1 MNDQENIPS
10 FIFMYWELER
20 KFSRFVWMEI
30 KTFSIVLHS
39 IWDFS
44 GFYEIEKIF
53 RKGFA
58 QSLKQDLDSV

>member
-1 MNDQENIPS
+1 MNDQENIIT
-10 FIFMYWELER
+10 FIFMFCELE
-20 KFSRFVWMEI
+20 KKSSRFVWMDV